1 MCIICEGVKK
11 DIRLRFFTSE
21 NNEKQNAIQTY
32 IAQLEF
38 ATCGI
43 KPINAEKFNQII
55 DLVRSRFHQLSETM
69 DRLKTGKKIVE
80 RQISMLNDIIVEG
93 QIILNNLEMVVKSK
107 RQQENVLQSI
117 EEKITK
123 CEKVFKNLSSEDQ
136 DRESRK
142 RQIDFTIEDE
152 PKRKRV

>member
-1 MCIICEGVKK
+1 
-11 DIRLRFFTSE
+11 
-21 NNEKQNAIQTY
+21 
-32 IAQLEF
+32 
-38 ATCGI
+38 
-43 KPINAEKFNQII
+43 
-55 DLVRSRFHQLSETM
+55 M
-69 DRLKTGKKIVE
+69 DRLKTVKKIVE

>member
-1 MCIICEGVKK
+1 
-11 DIRLRFFTSE
+11 LRFFTSE

-32 IAQLEF
+32 IAHLEF

-43 KPINAEKFNQII
+43 KPKNAEKSFNQII

-69 DRLKTGKKIVE
+69 GRLKTGKKIVE

-93 QIILNNLEMVVKSK
+93 QITLNTFAEVVKSK

-136 DRESRK
+136 DRESNR
-142 RQIDFTIEDE
+142 FYN
-152 PKRKRV
+152 